1 MFKSKTTTNFKC
13 QNYYRKLNKL
23 YFMSFLFFF
32 FFFGLTTGQLESE
45 CPKQESNPSF
55 LHWKHGLLIT
65 GQPGSLVSF
74 FFFKYT
80 VDS

>member
-13 QNYYRKLNKL
+13 QNYYRKLNKF

-32 FFFGLTTGQLESE
+32 FFFWPHYRAAGIRVSQTGIEPKFPALEAWTLNHWTTRKS
-45 CPKQESNPSF
+45 S
-55 LHWKHGLLIT
+55 
-65 GQPGSLVSF
+65 VF